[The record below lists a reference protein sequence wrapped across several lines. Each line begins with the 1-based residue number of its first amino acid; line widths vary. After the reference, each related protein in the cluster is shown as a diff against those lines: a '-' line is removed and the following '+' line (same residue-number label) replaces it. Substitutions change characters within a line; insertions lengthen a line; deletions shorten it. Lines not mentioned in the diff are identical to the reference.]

1 MIESFCLAQLAYEKL
16 GAMPTYAKIL
26 GSVMAHTRTLNGHSQ
41 AQLARKMGIGQSGL
55 AKLEKGI
62 CSVKIMQLMKYS
74 QLIDADYM
82 VILQRAENLRQ
93 EIEQSG
99 IPVPLKRS
107 TV

>member
-1 MIESFCLAQLAYEKL
+1 MNTGLAQFGFEKL

-26 GSVMAHTRTLNGHSQ
+26 GSVMAHCRTMNGHSQ
-41 AQLARKMGIGQSGL
+41 ADIARAMGIVQSGL
-55 AKLEKGI
+55 YKLEKGF